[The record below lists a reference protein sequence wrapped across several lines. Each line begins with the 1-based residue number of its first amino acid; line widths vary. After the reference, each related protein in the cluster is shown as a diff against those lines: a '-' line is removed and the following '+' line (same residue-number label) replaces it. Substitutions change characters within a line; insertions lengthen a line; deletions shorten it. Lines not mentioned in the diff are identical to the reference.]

1 MPRKKSKARQ
11 PVYGKKINIPIGRA
25 IICKKLRD
33 DGMAP
38 GRLVAAAEWKVS

>member
-11 PVYGKKINIPIGRA
+11 PVYGKKINIQVGYAR
-25 IICKKLRD
+25 IIRVKD
-33 DGMAP
+33 DGMSP